1 MGEILEWMNRPHDKF
16 IAVVALTSI
25 GIVIAIAIAAYRRG

>member
-1 MGEILEWMNRPHDKF
+1 MGEILEWMNKPHDRF
-16 IAVVALTSI
+16 IAVVALTGI